1 MQIIAHRGDSG
12 AHPELTHIAFTS
24 ALELGAP
31 AVECDVRLT
40 KDGQLV
46 CVHDSNIER
55 VSTGHG
61 RVENM
66 NYAQLAT
73 HNFGTDAEPQKPL
86 LFADLLTL
94 MQEYPD
100 RHLYIE
106 AKHPSRYGKMV
117 EEQIVRALHY
127 AQLLDDPRMHFISFA
142 PLALRT
148 MEHLAPEMD
157 RILLRDD
164 KPSLS
169 WRTAVRW
176 CQPMGFGMSI
186 EAARA
191 NPAELEQWERTYL
204 WTVDD
209 PEDML
214 WARDHSVDMLATNY
228 PELALRT
235 VS

>member
-12 AHPELTHIAFTS
+12 THPELTFIAFKS

-40 KDGQLV
+40 HDGHLV
-46 CVHDSNIER
+46 CIHDSNIDR
-55 VSTGHG
+55 VSNGTG

-66 NYAQLAT
+66 NYADLRAY
-73 HNFGTDAEPQKPL
+73 NFGTPEQPQEPL

-94 MQEYPD
+94 LQEYPG

-117 EEQIVRALHY
+117 EEQIVRQLNY
-127 AQLLDDPRMHFISFA
+127 ADCLGDPSMHFISFS
-142 PLALRT
+142 PLAIRT
-148 MEHLAPEMD
+148 MQIVAPELD
-157 RILLRDD
+157 RILLRGD

-169 WRTAVRW
+169 WRAAARW
-176 CQPMGFGMSI
+176 CQPMGLGMSI

-191 NPAELEQWERTYL
+191 NPAELSEWERTYL
-204 WTVDD
+204 WTVDK

-214 WARDHSVDMLATNY
+214 WARDHGVDMLATNY

>member
-12 AHPELTHIAFTS
+12 AHPELTQIAFES
-24 ALELGAP
+24 ALALGAP

-40 KDGQLV
+40 RDGQLV

-55 VSTGHG
+55 VSNGTG

-66 NYAQLAT
+66 HYAQLREF
-73 HNFGTDAEPQKPL
+73 NFGTAESPQEPL
-86 LFADLLTL
+86 LLDSLLEL

-117 EEQIVRALHY
+117 EEQIVVRLRY
-127 AQLLDDPRMHFISFA
+127 AGLLDDPRMHFISFA
-142 PLALRT
+142 PLAIRNIQN
-148 MEHLAPEMD
+148 LAPQLD

-169 WRTAVRW
+169 WKTAARW
-176 CQPMGFGMSI
+176 CQPMGLGMSI
-186 EAARA
+186 EAAKA
-191 NPAELEQWERTYL
+191 NPAELQEYERTYL

-209 PEDML
+209 PADML
-214 WARDHSVDMLATNY
+214 WAQEHGVDMLATNY